1 MFRQELSSLDLFK
14 GLNHQQIDLL
24 NSLWEFCHFPENKV
38 IFEQGQTT
46 DFLYI
51 LTCGSV
57 DVQYKPYDGP
67 PMVIA
72 YIIPGGVFGWSAA
85 LGREAYTSSAIAREE
100 SQAYRISSV
109 QLHKLCSQHPD
120 TGIILLD
127 RLAGAIAE
135 RLDST
140 HTQIFAILQRGINI
154 NRDSNRRFHS
164 HD

>member
-1 MFRQELSSLDLFK
+1 MFRQDITSLDLFK
-14 GLNHQQIDLL
+14 GLDQQQIELL
-24 NSLWEFCHFPENKV
+24 NKCWEACSFPENKI

-57 DVQYKPYDGP
+57 DVQFKPYDGP
-67 PMVIA
+67 PMIVAHIN
-72 YIIPGGVFGWSAA
+72 PGGVFGWSAA
-85 LGREAYTSSAIAREE
+85 LGRETYTSSAIACVE

-109 QLHKLCSQHPD
+109 QLHKLCSQYPD
-120 TGIILLD
+120 TGIVLLD

-135 RLDST
+135 RLDTT
-140 HTQIFAILQRGINI
+140 HSQIFAILQQGIDLNTDCY
-154 NRDSNRRFHS
+154 RKVHS

>member
-1 MFRQELSSLDLFK
+1 MFGQQLTSLNLFK
-14 GLNHQQIDLL
+14 GLDSKQVELL
-24 NSLWEFCHFPENKV
+24 NSSWEFCNFPQNKV

-57 DVQYKPYDGP
+57 DVQFKPYDGP
-67 PMVIA
+67 PMIVAHIT
-72 YIIPGGVFGWSAA
+72 PGGVFGWSAA
-85 LGREAYTSSAIAREE
+85 LGREAYTSSAIANEE
-100 SQAYRISSV
+100 SQAFRISSV

-120 TGIILLD
+120 TGILLLD

-135 RLDST
+135 RLDTT
-140 HTQIFAILQRGINI
+140 HSQIFAILQQGIDIHN
-154 NRDSNRRFHS
+154 DCNRRINS